1 MISGCIDGRLKRFPT
16 ASLMSFNYVSLAM
29 PLKVSSRAYPELENL
44 INYSFMG
51 FVFFVTKDS
60 EVRSIERRV
69 VTKNHLR
76 NPFVEF

>member
-60 EVRSIERRV
+60 EVRSIERCV